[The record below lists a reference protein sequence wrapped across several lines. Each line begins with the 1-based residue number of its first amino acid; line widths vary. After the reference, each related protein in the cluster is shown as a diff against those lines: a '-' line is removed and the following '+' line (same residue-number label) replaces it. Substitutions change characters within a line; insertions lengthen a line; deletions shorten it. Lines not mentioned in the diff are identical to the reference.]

1 MEISSKKFSTNSSS
15 VPSSKDV
22 KIMSATTTGAQ
33 PQQQQPQ
40 QPQPRQHQPQKA
52 VNKDYRVEHQFL
64 NKMPDFNSV
73 ENDLMKLLNDFSETR
88 LKKYGNYTRFC
99 NYKITGFP
107 ITCCFCF

>member
-1 MEISSKKFSTNSSS
+1 MEISSKKLLTNSSS
-15 VPSSKDV
+15 VPSKDV
-22 KIMSATTTGAQ
+22 KIMSTSTTGAQ
-33 PQQQQPQ
+33 PQQHQQQ

-88 LKKYGNYTRFC
+88 LKKYGNYTSLL
-99 NYKITGFP
+99 
-107 ITCCFCF
+107 